1 LKLLLDTHIFVWAIN
16 ETSRLDRRTQAALA
30 SPDNLVLI
38 SSVSPWEIGIKQALG
53 RMRFPLDLFDE
64 MIERMDFD
72 VLPILPA
79 HGIVAAGLPR
89 HHNDPFDR
97 MLIAQALTQDLTLV
111 SADRVFTRYD
121 VSLLGNA

>member
-1 LKLLLDTHIFVWAIN
+1 MKLLLDTHIFVWAIN

>member
-1 LKLLLDTHIFVWAIN
+1 MRS
-16 ETSRLDRRTQAALA
+16 SRLDRQTQAALA

-64 MIERMDFD
+64 MIERMGFD

-97 MLIAQALTQDLTLV
+97 MLIAQAMTQDLTLV

-121 VSLLGNA
+121 VPLLGEANR